1 MEEYTVVGVRF
12 KDAGKIYYFN
22 PEQLQLTE
30 GRPVIVE
37 TVRGVEFG
45 WVVVAPKQVSGD
57 EVILPLKRVVRV
69 AQAEDLH
76 KLEENQEKSREALTI
91 CAEKIQKHGLD
102 MRLVDAEYTFD
113 NSKVIFYFTAD
124 GRIDFRNLV
133 KDLASVFKTRIEL
146 RQIGVRDEAKMLG
159 GLGSCGRPLCCS
171 TFLNEFEPVSIRMA
185 KDQNLSLNPAKISG
199 VCGRLMCCLRY
210 ESDHY
215 HEARKCMPNVGAVV
229 DTPSG
234 PGKVV
239 EANVLKGQVRVQLQ
253 DDGSIIEMPV
263 KTCCDGGNESGRNS
277 KKD

>member
-1 MEEYTVVGVRF
+1 MP
-12 KDAGKIYYFN
+12 GKYYFN

-124 GRIDFRNLV
+124 GHRLSQPGQGSGHRSL
-133 KDLASVFKTRIEL
+133 KPGLSC
-146 RQIGVRDEAKMLG
+146 QIGVRDEAKMLG

-171 TFLNEFEPVSIRMA
+171 TFLNEL
-185 KDQNLSLNPAKISG
+185 NLFPSEWPKIKISLLIRQRSLG
-199 VCGRLMCCLRY
+199 SASAALCAACVMNRIITMKPESACPMLVRL
-210 ESDHY
+210 
-215 HEARKCMPNVGAVV
+215 
-229 DTPSG
+229 
-234 PGKVV
+234 
-239 EANVLKGQVRVQLQ
+239 
-253 DDGSIIEMPV
+253 
-263 KTCCDGGNESGRNS
+263 
-277 KKD
+277 